1 MSLRI
6 RALST
11 AAVAVAMA
19 AVAHG
24 QGRIT
29 GVDVVNTTSGIDVVI
44 TGKDLAKPKE
54 IKLLEGQSYIA
65 EFDASLDIKGFRR
78 RVDVAGVR
86 SVETGWY
93 SSKPPKVRV
102 HLRVNQGIEPAIVEE
117 GGKFILRVGPPK
129 PADLT
134 KITNTMPTAKASS
147 ADDFP
152 TGIAPLAPV
161 NLSPAPLKP
170 TDKVEPKTETKTD
183 VKPAPLPAP
192 GAAQTPPPAGAKPQP
207 RPAAPEKKV
216 NLEFVGADVVQVLRA
231 LSGEAGVN
239 IVTAP
244 DVSPQDRPSRL
255 TVSLKG
261 VTVSEALTYVTVMS
275 NLRFAKL
282 NNTFFVTRSENFATT
297 MREFFRGDASRF
309 DTRVVN
315 LVSGEG
321 LSIRQAVL
329 AAFPQDGDNGF
340 YDILDPQATQ
350 APKSQPTAAPAAT
363 GGAQG
368 DKPAP
373 SPNLPVWLGGDP
385 MNTQAQAQAQPA
397 SKTGMKVS
405 YLMLL
410 GDTRRLDAV
419 ETAIKDMDRQVA
431 RSFSVSKSDDTGAE
445 AVPILSGQTKQI
457 RDMLE
462 KLLDGNPRRGDF
474 TFNESSLRELQ
485 EGDLTTNVLLMIG
498 PKKDLEVLKQYA
510 QALDEN
516 LCRTAGIAYSK
527 DINDLDRVYEVV
539 DLKYIEPALAAFDLK
554 NRIRGLYVTALP
566 DPVTPTETGLGTQK
580 DEKNDQTKA
589 PDGQGQQQQAKKDEL
604 EKVIGREPM
613 KLVLRG
619 TKKQIEEAK
628 SYLAMVD
635 VQPKQVAFEIRVLE
649 LTREEAMR
657 MGLDWSLVT
666 GGRLQNFRFNQGTGD
681 TASSPGTISG
691 GYRYRANDVVN
702 FLAALDQSN
711 NGRRIIA
718 RPNALVTDGRA
729 TRIFV
734 GDTIRYIESIQSN
747 QNGVTIQTN
756 SLDVGVSMRFMA
768 RIGSEGN
775 IALRLE
781 QNFNIL
787 NGFTPV
793 PGGGQLPQTSERR
806 AENFV
811 NMKTGEI
818 VAFGGLL
825 LEQER
830 KRVSGIPILKDLPIL
845 GPFFSRTEREK
856 EKTEIVFLL
865 AAVEVTD
872 GNRADA
878 ASPRK
883 AATNSP
889 DPVKDYLRTGSGNP
903 PR

>member
-1 MSLRI
+1 
-6 RALST
+6 
-11 AAVAVAMA
+11 
-19 AVAHG
+19 
-24 QGRIT
+24 
-29 GVDVVNTTSGIDVVI
+29 
-44 TGKDLAKPKE
+44 
-54 IKLLEGQSYIA
+54 
-65 EFDASLDIKGFRR
+65 
-78 RVDVAGVR
+78 
-86 SVETGWY
+86 
-93 SSKPPKVRV
+93 
-102 HLRVNQGIEPAIVEE
+102 
-117 GGKFILRVGPPK
+117 
-129 PADLT
+129 
-134 KITNTMPTAKASS
+134 
-147 ADDFP
+147 
-152 TGIAPLAPV
+152 
-161 NLSPAPLKP
+161 
-170 TDKVEPKTETKTD
+170 
-183 VKPAPLPAP
+183 
-192 GAAQTPPPAGAKPQP
+192 
-207 RPAAPEKKV
+207 
-216 NLEFVGADVVQVLRA
+216 
-231 LSGEAGVN
+231 
-239 IVTAP
+239 
-244 DVSPQDRPSRL
+244 VSR
-255 TVSLKG
+255 
-261 VTVSEALTYVTVMS
+261 
-275 NLRFAKL
+275 
-282 NNTFFVTRSENFATT
+282 
-297 MREFFRGDASRF
+297 
-309 DTRVVN
+309 
-315 LVSGEG
+315 
-321 LSIRQAVL
+321 
-329 AAFPQDGDNGF
+329 
-340 YDILDPQATQ
+340 
-350 APKSQPTAAPAAT
+350 
-363 GGAQG
+363 
-368 DKPAP
+368 
-373 SPNLPVWLGGDP
+373 
-385 MNTQAQAQAQPA
+385 
-397 SKTGMKVS
+397 
-405 YLMLL
+405 
-410 GDTRRLDAV
+410 
-419 ETAIKDMDRQVA
+419 
-431 RSFSVSKSDDTGAE
+431 SDDTGAE

-462 KLLDGNPRRGDF
+462 KLLEANPRRSDF

-498 PKKDLEVLKQYA
+498 PKKDLEVLKTYA

-527 DINDLDRVYEVV
+527 DLNDLDRIYEVV
-539 DLKYIEPALAAFDLK
+539 DLKFIEPALAAFDLK

-580 DEKNDQTKA
+580 DEKNDQTKT
-589 PDGQGQQQQAKKDEL
+589 PEGQTQQQQVKKDEL

-619 TKKQIEEAK
+619 TKKQIDEAK

-657 MGLDWSLVT
+657 MGLDWSLLT
-666 GGRLQNFRFNQGTGD
+666 GGRLQNFRFNQGSGD

-691 GYRYRANDVVN
+691 AYRYRAGDVVN

-729 TRIFV
+729 TKIFV

-756 SLDVGVSMRFMA
+756 SLDVGVFMKFMA

-775 IALRLE
+775 IALKLE

-811 NMKTGEI
+811 NMRTGEI

-830 KRVSGIPILKDLPIL
+830 KRVSGIPILKDLPLL

-872 GNRADA
+872 GNRTDA

-883 AATNSP
+883 AATSSP